1 MRLAVMLSALVAVGC
16 FNPDY
21 PENLPCGA
29 NNWCPSGQVCTV
41 ARVCVS
47 AGGDGGVAGPDAR
60 SFVDANDGLGQ
71 LLSISI
77 GDDVTLEVGQT
88 HQFVITGTFENGTAP
103 LNDFARWESSDNNT
117 MWLDFNGVAH
127 GAAVGT
133 ATATCTI
140 QGRVD
145 TADVTVVPAP

>member
-1 MRLAVMLSALVAVGC
+1 M
-16 FNPDY
+16 
-21 PENLPCGA
+21 
-29 NNWCPSGQVCTV
+29 VCTAAV
-41 ARVCVS
+41 VCVS

-60 SFVDANDGLGQ
+60 SFPDGNTGLGQ

-88 HQFVITGTFENGTAP
+88 HQFVITGTFENGSAP
-103 LNDFARWESSDNNT
+103 LNDFARWESTDNNI
-117 MWLDFNGVAH
+117 MWLDFNGVAN
-127 GAAVGT
+127 GAAEGM

-145 TADVTVVPAP
+145 TAVVTVIPAP